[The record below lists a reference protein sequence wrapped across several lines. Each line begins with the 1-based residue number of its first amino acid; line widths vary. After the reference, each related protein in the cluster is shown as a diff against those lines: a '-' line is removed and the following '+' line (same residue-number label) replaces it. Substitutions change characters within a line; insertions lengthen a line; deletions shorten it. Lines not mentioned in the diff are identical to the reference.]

1 MLRIVRGVLCVGKER
16 KKTGGG
22 KEERGHLHTRTSNGE
37 EKQGF
42 PPHAALLALLAGVAA
57 VGAELH
63 AGARAAA
70 LGAELGAGRRRRGRG
85 RSLGRRGRSL
95 GRLRL
100 DLLLGQ
106 RTLVDLDLAGVRVA
120 RTVRRQGA
128 AAATKA
134 KALLAKELVVA
145 RRAVHHTLALVELG
159 DLKLLA
165 AVLAVSESVVSMC
178 EEKRKGE
185 NNVYFNVVRMQ
196 TT

>member
-1 MLRIVRGVLCVGKER
+1 MCLVKEKRKEWAHTSSRRRKRRGDWGEKGGERNTSFSSPRCVGA
-16 KKTGGG
+16 
-22 KEERGHLHTRTSNGE
+22 S
-37 EKQGF
+37 
-42 PPHAALLALLAGVAA
+42 LAGVAA

-63 AGARAAA
+63 AGTRAAA
-70 LGAELGAGRRRRGRG
+70 LGAELGAGRRRCGRGRGRG
-85 RSLGRRGRSL
+85 RSLRLGGRRL
-95 GRLRL
+95 GRLGL

-145 RRAVHHTLALVELG
+145 RVAVHHTLALGELG

-165 AVLAVSESVVSMC
+165 AVLAASST
-178 EEKRKGE
+178 
-185 NNVYFNVVRMQ
+185 VRL
-196 TT
+196 